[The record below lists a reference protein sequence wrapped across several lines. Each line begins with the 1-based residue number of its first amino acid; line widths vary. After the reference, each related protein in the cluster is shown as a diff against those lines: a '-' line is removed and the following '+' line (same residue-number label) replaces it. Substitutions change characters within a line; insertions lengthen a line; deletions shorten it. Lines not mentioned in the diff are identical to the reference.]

1 MRGWEVRG
9 VGNGCHTLT
18 CPLSLQLT
26 FGRLGQVVEDKKP
39 ITLKDISEVG
49 TSCVPPTPGD
59 MGVTPVSHGA
69 SWGAQACWFQPHP
82 ASPCR
87 RSTSS

>member
-1 MRGWEVRG
+1 M
-9 VGNGCHTLT
+9 GNGCCVLR
-18 CPLSLQLT
+18 CSLSPQLT

-39 ITLKDISEVG
+39 ITLKDISEVS
-49 TSCVPPTPGD
+49 TSSVPSTPGD
-59 MGVTPVSHGA
+59 VSPQCPMGLPGVGQ
-69 SWGAQACWFQPHP
+69 GFQPHL